1 MFCRSPAEL
10 FLLRFATKNRRDAAA
25 PCSLVFISAPLK
37 VHLVASHCTNGPSA
51 SAFESLRSLHFFLG
65 FFPPPIILHFRRGS
79 FGAALPKSYLERT
92 CGLDGSFVCKI
103 LRRVFA
109 HPRDL
114 ACAIPGSHMR
124 GETQGQ
130 LVFPLLGRVAGFL
143 FRG

>member
-1 MFCRSPAEL
+1 MNKQSAQVGSALLGNHAKSCDPALPKICSNPHALARLRSNSKFPD
-10 FLLRFATKNRRDAAA
+10 T
-25 PCSLVFISAPLK
+25 
-37 VHLVASHCTNGPSA
+37 
-51 SAFESLRSLHFFLG
+51 FESLRSLHFFLG

-130 LVFPLLGRVAGFL
+130 LVFPLLDRVAGFL